1 MACACN
7 ARSQVACR
15 CMEEMGDWAKVLE
28 VIDLETSDAAASGAV
43 DDAEMQQ
50 PDDSLLF
57 VKNDKWDGP
66 QFLRYLPTPSIPRI
80 CIRAA
85 VNTNLE
91 VFPLLLK
98 SIFCKMELASFSAA
112 PMCLSS
118 AVHRVCRGLKRSDA
132 SVCCTGLLCGHASSR
147 QASVAA

>member
-1 MACACN
+1 
-7 ARSQVACR
+7 
-15 CMEEMGDWAKVLE
+15 MEEMGDWAKVLE

-66 QFLRYLPTPSIPRI
+66 QFLRYLPTPSILRS

-91 VFPLLLK
+91 VLPSTPEEYILQNGIGKFQCTSSVPQ
-98 SIFCKMELASFSAA
+98 
-112 PMCLSS
+112 LS
-118 AVHRVCRGLKRSDA
+118 RS
-132 SVCCTGLLCGHASSR
+132 
-147 QASVAA
+147 